1 MKMRHLSVFFG
12 ATGPGTTPG
21 PLLGPGGLAYDPED
35 NSDMERVDR
44 SGPASPPPAN
54 LSGSIL
60 VFLDLEPAPAARR
73 PRARR
78 QPPGQTDRRI
88 LAMLRWQGLTASS

>member
-1 MKMRHLSVFFG
+1 
-12 ATGPGTTPG
+12 
-21 PLLGPGGLAYDPED
+21 
-35 NSDMERVDR
+35 MERVDG

-60 VFLDLEPAPAARR
+60 VFLDLEPARPGGQAGLGLR